1 MIRTMG
7 RINRRSFIKN
17 STLALGAMALPGCSG
32 DNEMNVYNETAEQT
46 RAALAKDADLREMIR
61 YATLAANGHNTQP
74 WKFRINK
81 STATILPDFSRQTP
95 VVDPDDHH
103 LFASLGCASENFA
116 FTAEARGRPAE
127 IIFNSQDHGEI
138 LIDLGNGNSNE
149 SELFKAIPYR
159 QCTRSEYNG
168 SKVSVSDLKLLEKAA
183 QVEGISLIL
192 ITEKEPMERVLEYV
206 VAGNSAQI
214 DDTAFVEELKEWIR
228 FNPPQALKTRD
239 GLFSGCSGN
248 PTMPTWVGN
257 LIFRFVF
264 TKDSSNDGY
273 SKQIRSS
280 AGIAVFVSDKND
292 KQHWVNAGRS
302 YQRFALQATALG
314 MRHSFINQPV
324 EVAEIRPDF
333 AKWLGVGDKRP
344 DLVVR
349 FGYAPALPMS
359 LRRPVEDVLVES

>member
-1 MIRTMG
+1 MTSF
-7 RINRRSFIKN
+7 NRRDFIKN
-17 STLALGAMALPGCSG
+17 STLTFGALALSGCSG
-32 DNEMNVYNETAEQT
+32 KSDMNLYNETAERT
-46 RAALAKDADLREMIR
+46 RRAITKNADLREMIR

-127 IIFNSQDHGEI
+127 IIFNSKDHGEV
-138 LIDLGNGNSNE
+138 LIDLGNKKSNE
-149 SELFKAIPYR
+149 TEFFKAIPYR

-168 SKVSVSDLKLLEKAA
+168 KKASTSDLKLLEKAA
-183 QVEGISLIL
+183 QVGGISLIL
-192 ITEKEPMERVLEYV
+192 ITEKEPMDRVLEYV
-206 VAGNSAQI
+206 VASNSAQI
-214 DDTAFVEELKEWIR
+214 DDPAFVKELKQWIR
-228 FNPPQALKTRD
+228 FNPSQALHTQD

-280 AGIAVFVSDKND
+280 AGIAVFFSDKND

-333 AKWLGVGDKRP
+333 AKWLDVGDKRP

-359 LRRPVEDVLVES
+359 LRRPVEDVLL

>member
-1 MIRTMG
+1 MG
-7 RINRRSFIKN
+7 SINRRDFIKN
-17 STLALGAMALPGCSG
+17 STLTVGAVVVSGCSG
-32 DNEMNVYNETAEQT
+32 ENEMELYKESAEKT
-46 RAALAKDADLREMIR
+46 RLAISKDSNLREMIR

-74 WKFRINK
+74 WKFQIDK
-81 STATILPDFSRQTP
+81 SNVRILPDFTRQTP

-116 FTAEARGRPAE
+116 ITAEALGKPAE

-138 LIDLGNGNSNE
+138 FIDLGNGNSNE
-149 SELFKAIPYR
+149 SELFNAIPYR

-168 SKVSVSDLKLLEKAA
+168 KKVSASDLKLLEQAA
-183 QVEGISLIL
+183 RVEGISLIL

-206 VAGNSAQI
+206 IVGNSAQI
-214 DDTAFVEELKEWIR
+214 DDPAFVKELKQWIR
-228 FNPPQALKTRD
+228 FNPTQALDDKD

-248 PTMPTWVGN
+248 PSMPTWVGN
-257 LIFRFVF
+257 LIFRYVF
-264 TKDSSNDGY
+264 TKGSSNDGY

-280 AGIAVFVSDKND
+280 AGIAIFVSEKND
-292 KQHWVNAGRS
+292 KEHWVNAGRS

-314 MRHSFINQPV
+314 MRHSFINQPI
-324 EVAEIRPDF
+324 EVAQIRPEF
-333 AKWLGVGDKRP
+333 AKWLGVGNNRP

-359 LRRPVEDVLVES
+359 LRRPVEDVLI